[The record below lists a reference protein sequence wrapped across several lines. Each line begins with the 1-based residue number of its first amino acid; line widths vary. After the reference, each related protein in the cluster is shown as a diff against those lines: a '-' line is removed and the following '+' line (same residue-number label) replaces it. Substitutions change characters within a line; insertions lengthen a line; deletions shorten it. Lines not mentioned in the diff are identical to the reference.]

1 MTLGS
6 WFKDYVYMPL
16 VIHPKI
22 IGIGKWVRVHVGK
35 RAGKA
40 VLTIIPLA
48 VTWVLT
54 GLWHGTGVDYVLWGC
69 YWGILI
75 ILANVFAPEL
85 KKLAKEYAD
94 QLAEQKTEA
103 EKLAKMNAEQKAEYE
118 KKKQL
123 DELARREADITRREL
138 RAEALVQLG
147 EKGLPAKL
155 ADVLDY
161 SSADACTNS
170 INSVSEAFQQAVA
183 EGVAKVTQGGKPP
196 KAAPEGGKLYTRE
209 ELKAMTPAE
218 INANWDSV
226 QASLKA

>member
-1 MTLGS
+1 MFYNRLPWAIQMAADGVGGGAGAEAEASANETGNSTDTNENTGTESQGVTFDDFL
-6 WFKDYVYMPL
+6 KD
-16 VIHPKI
+16 KANQAEFDR
-22 IGIGKWVRVHVGK
+22 RV
-35 RAGKA
+35 AKA
-40 VLTIIPLA
+40 
-48 VTWVLT
+48 
-54 GLWHGTGVDYVLWGC
+54 
-69 YWGILI
+69 
-75 ILANVFAPEL
+75 L
-85 KKLAKEYAD
+85 KTQSDKLAKEYD
-94 QLAEQKTEA
+94 DRLAEQKTEA